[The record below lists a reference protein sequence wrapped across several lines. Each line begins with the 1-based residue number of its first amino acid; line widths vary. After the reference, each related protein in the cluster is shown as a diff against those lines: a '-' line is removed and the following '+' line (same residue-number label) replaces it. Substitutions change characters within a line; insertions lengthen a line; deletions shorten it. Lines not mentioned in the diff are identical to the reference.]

1 MKKLLKRIKRCQ
13 LYLDAKVKKQH
24 FMNWLFG
31 TPTQVLEVI
40 NVFYLLAWGVAL
52 LDDQILAKPTYTG
65 FLPPSVV
72 DFSSWGSVLFFM
84 AAAFAMVGARRRDLK
99 HDRLSGYALKFSS
112 FLWFVVALNFMASY
126 PPLNTG
132 ALTYA
137 IFSLFCWLTGHEL
150 FRRNRVESIDG

>member
-65 FLPPSVV
+65 FCHQ
-72 DFSSWGSVLFFM
+72 
-84 AAAFAMVGARRRDLK
+84 A
-99 HDRLSGYALKFSS
+99 
-112 FLWFVVALNFMASY
+112 
-126 PPLNTG
+126 
-132 ALTYA
+132 
-137 IFSLFCWLTGHEL
+137 
-150 FRRNRVESIDG
+150 